1 MEQKTL
7 TIRNMAVQVLKK
19 DIKNIHLSV
28 LPPDGRVRVSV
39 PRYVQDE
46 TIRLFI
52 IKKLPWIKKHIAN
65 FQAQARQ
72 SERQYISGESHYFKG
87 QRYILR
93 VEKANRPRIE
103 IRNKKYI
110 YLFVPEHYDTR
121 QKRNYYENWLRKNL
135 REDLKRLM
143 PKWEKKINVQVNE
156 VKIKKMKTRW
166 GTCNPEK
173 KRIWINLELAKKPE
187 KHLEYII
194 VHELVHLLE
203 KKHNDR
209 FKKLMDDFM
218 PGWEHIRRDLNDFVL

>member
-1 MEQKTL
+1 MEQKIL
-7 TIRNMAVQVLKK
+7 TIQNMAVQVLKK
-19 DIKNIHLSV
+19 DIKNIHLNV

-39 PRYVQDE
+39 PRHVQDE

-87 QRYILR
+87 QRYIMR
-93 VEKANRPRIE
+93 VEHASRPNIE

-110 YLFVPEHYDTR
+110 YLFVPAHYDTR

-135 REDLKRLM
+135 REDLIRLI

-156 VKIKKMKTRW
+156 IKIKKMKTRW
-166 GTCNPEK
+166 GTCNPEE
-173 KRIWINLELAKKPE
+173 KRIWINLELVKKPE

-203 KKHNDR
+203 KKHNER

-218 PGWEHIRRDLNDFVL
+218 PGWQNIREELNKFIL